1 MSTATL
7 HKEHAVADK
16 HFEVDLPEEVVDG
29 LGWRDAEVPSRMRE
43 AVVME
48 LLRRDRISEAEA
60 AAFLGLGRRELLDV
74 MGLYQVP
81 AIRMDRGESMRDA
94 LKATAGAWKGLI
106 DAETLKRNIYED
118 RLIDTRP
125 VPKL

>member
-1 MSTATL
+1 M
-7 HKEHAVADK
+7 ADK
-16 HFEVDLPEEVVDG
+16 HFEVDLPEEVVAG
-29 LGWRDAEVPSRMRE
+29 FGWQESEVPNRMRE

-60 AAFLGLGRRELLDV
+60 AAFLDLDRRALLDV

-81 AIRMDRGESMRDA
+81 AIRMSRGESMRDA

-106 DAETLKRNIYED
+106 DAEELKRNIYED

-125 VPKL
+125 APKL

>member
-7 HKEHAVADK
+7 HKEGTVADK
-16 HFEVDLPEEVVDG
+16 HFEVDLPEEVVAG
-29 LGWRDAEVPSRMRE
+29 FGWQEAEVPSRMRE

-81 AIRMDRGESMRDA
+81 AIRMSREELQRELHHQFQRG
-94 LKATAGAWKGLI
+94 
-106 DAETLKRNIYED
+106 
-118 RLIDTRP
+118 
-125 VPKL
+125 